1 MQITC
6 GTDLIETKRIKQ
18 AVVRW
23 KEPFLRRIFTLR
35 EIEYS
40 MKRKFYF
47 EHLAARFA
55 AKEAVLKGFGD
66 GFTVSNLKDVEIIND
81 VHGRPN
87 VILSGHMEKLRKE
100 KNINTITIS
109 MSHTC
114 DYAQAMAILVGNQ
127 CSE

>member
-1 MQITC
+1 MQISC
-6 GTDLIETKRIKQ
+6 GTDIIETKRIKQ
-18 AVVRW
+18 AVTRW
-23 KEPFLRRIFTLR
+23 KEPFLRRIFTSR

-47 EHLAARFA
+47 EHLAERFA

-66 GFTVSNLKDVEIIND
+66 GFTSSNLKDVEIIND
-81 VHGRPN
+81 AHGRPN
-87 VILSGHMEKLRKE
+87 VILKGHMEKLRKE

-109 MSHTC
+109 MSHTR
-114 DYAQAMAILVGNQ
+114 DYAQAMAILIGNQ

>member
-1 MQITC
+1 MQISC
-6 GTDLIETKRIKQ
+6 GTDIIETKRIKQ
-18 AVVRW
+18 AVARW
-23 KEPFLRRIFTLR
+23 KEPFLRRIFTSR

-55 AKEAVLKGFGD
+55 AKEAVLKGFGN
-66 GFTVSNLKDVEIIND
+66 GFTSSNLKDVEIIND
-81 VHGRPN
+81 AHGRPN
-87 VILSGHMEKLRKE
+87 VILKGHMEKLRKE

-109 MSHTC
+109 MSHTR
-114 DYAQAMAILVGNQ
+114 DYAQAMAILIGNQ